1 MPQLKFHK
9 YQGTGNDFVM
19 IDDSTRSFDESR
31 LDLIKL
37 WCDRNFG
44 VGADG
49 VILIRDHLQ
58 FDFEMVYFNPDGSQ
72 SLCGNGSRCAV
83 KFAHTLGL
91 VETDCKFLAVDGAHC
106 ARIEGGLVFVKMH
119 DVEPLSNLEHDYF
132 VDTGSPHHVR
142 MVSQVSSV
150 DVRQEGKAIRN
161 SQQYQ
166 PNGANVNFVE
176 PMDKGV
182 FVRTYERGVEDETL
196 SCGTGVTAVAL
207 VLESKGFD
215 SPVTINTKGG
225 ELAVSFEKQADG
237 SFTEV
242 YLSGPAIKV
251 FEGVLD
257 F

>member
-1 MPQLKFHK
+1 
-9 YQGTGNDFVM
+9 M
-19 IDDSTRSFDESR
+19 IDDRERSFDESR

-58 FDFEMVYFNPDGSQ
+58 FDFEMLYFNPDGSQ

-83 KFAHTLGL
+83 KFANTLGL
-91 VETDCKFLAVDGAHC
+91 VDSDCKFLAVDGPHY
-106 ARIEGGLVFVKMH
+106 ARMEAGLIFIKML
-119 DVEPLSNLEHDYF
+119 DVESLSNLEHDYF

-142 MVSQVSSV
+142 MVSQVSSI
-150 DVRQEGKAIRN
+150 DVIQEGRNIRN
-161 SQQYQ
+161 SQKYQ

-176 PMDKGV
+176 PMDRGV

-196 SCGTGVTAVAL
+196 SCGTGVTAAAL
-207 VLESKGFD
+207 VMESKGFV
-215 SPVTINTKGG
+215 SPVKISTKGG
-225 ELAVSFEKQADG
+225 ELEVSFEKQPDG

-251 FEGVLD
+251 YEGVLD
-257 F
+257 Y